1 LLQEEDMQSWQ
12 GYILRFYM
20 RLNRF
25 LTNRSGTLDV
35 EKDRHNL
42 EEMAKLFKPL
52 APVECRPVIVNN
64 IPAEWIAP
72 PGLSTQRVILYLH
85 GGSFNAGSVASHRSL
100 AANLA
105 TACKARVLIIDYR
118 LAPEHPFPC
127 AQEDALEAYEWL
139 LSSGIPA
146 EKIIV
151 AGDSA
156 GGTLTLTLLV
166 QLRDQS
172 KPLPALAV
180 CLSPATDLTMAGESW
195 TSNRSK
201 DVMLDPRN
209 IRTSIEVYLRD
220 ADPLSPL
227 ASPLYAE
234 LHGLP
239 PLLIQVGSDECLLS
253 DCTRFAEQAKQAG
266 VPVTLEVW
274 DGMQHVWQ
282 FAASLLPEGRQAI
295 DHIAKYIDSILIN
308 PAPVQLETDVRV

>member
-1 LLQEEDMQSWQ
+1 MFSLQ
-12 GYILRFYM
+12 GYILRIYM

-25 LTNRSGTLDV
+25 LTNRSGVLDV
-35 EKDRHNL
+35 EKDRRNL
-42 EEMAKLFKPL
+42 EQMAKLFKPL
-52 APVECRPVIVNN
+52 APVDCTPASISG
-64 IPAEWIAP
+64 IPGEWIAP
-72 PGLSTQRVILYLH
+72 HGISTERVILYLH
-85 GGSFNAGSVASHRSL
+85 GGSFNAGSVASHHSL

-105 TACKARVLIIDYR
+105 SACKARVLIIDYR

-127 AQEDALEAYEWL
+127 AGEDALAAYEWL
-139 LSSGIPA
+139 LASGIPA

-156 GGTLTLTLLV
+156 GGTLTLMLLL
-166 QLRDQS
+166 QLRDQG

-180 CLSPATDLTMAGESW
+180 CLSPATDLTMSGESW
-195 TSNRSK
+195 ASNRSK

-209 IRTSIEVYLRD
+209 IRTSIEVYLQG

-227 ASPLYAE
+227 ASPLYAD

-253 DCTRFAEQAKQAG
+253 DCTRFAERAKQAG

-295 DHIAKYIDSILIN
+295 AHIAKFVDSFLVH
-308 PAPVQLETDVRV
+308 PELQLETEVRV